1 MHFLVALKQTRYSQI
16 TEKAGTYVVLVMVY
30 KFTGVHCSGWASP
43 YFFFIKGPCFSCLL
57 YPTMECGPGRENCNT
72 LGKILCRFS
81 HWFKTLFSNTYDYIC
96 ISPGKYLR
104 LNILAYV
111 YYINIPTL
119 YNLTSHIMEFS
130 LLYIRNY
137 KKVGSLSLCTLYIVH
152 CGIHD

>member
-1 MHFLVALKQTRYSQI
+1 MWFQSWCTSLLAFIVR
-16 TEKAGTYVVLVMVY
+16 AGRL
-30 KFTGVHCSGWASP
+30 HI
-43 YFFFIKGPCFSCLL
+43 FFIKGPCFSCLL

-111 YYINIPTL
+111 YYINVPTL

-137 KKVGSLSLCTLYIVH
+137 KKAGSLSLCTLYIVH
-152 CGIHD
+152 CGIHDQFALHIKVYSIDT